1 MRVSVCVLVG
11 VVGAL
16 VCCGV
21 RLKSMAGV
29 CVCVYACGGLC
40 DAGAS
45 TGCWCVC
52 WGDTGRVCACV
63 ILVCACVR
71 GACAFVCIHAMGCVM
86 LL

>member
-29 CVCVYACGGLC
+29 CVCV
-40 DAGAS
+40 
-45 TGCWCVC
+45 CVC
-52 WGDTGRVCACV
+52 MRAV
-63 ILVCACVR
+63 
-71 GACAFVCIHAMGCVM
+71 GCVM
-86 LL
+86 LVRVRVVGVCVGLTQVVCVRV